1 MTIPSERT
9 VIRDNISNVMTN
21 ATPRSVSPPA
31 RGWRWRRL
39 GKPDMFRAIRY
50 ASIGSPQLLFIVML
64 RGLITTVAPTTWYG
78 PESNVF
84 RNVYVGSG
92 LGFVLPIRVTRT
104 ERTSAKL
111 LP

>member
-21 ATPRSVSPPA
+21 ATPRSVPTPA
-31 RGWRWRRL
+31 RGWRGRRM
-39 GKPDMFRAIRY
+39 GQQDVFPAIRY
-50 ASIGSPQLLFIVML
+50 LSIGSPQLLFIVML

-78 PESNVF
+78 PAYNVF

-104 ERTSAKL
+104 ERTSVKL
-111 LP
+111 